1 MKASEWIDRV
11 KKQHGWTSDYKAA
24 QELGMSRNTI
34 SNYRGGV
41 RLTLDEENAIKVAE
55 ALGQAPEAVVLDQYA
70 ERTKSPAVR
79 AALLKAAER
88 LYIM

>member
-1 MKASEWIDRV
+1 MKASDWIDRA

-24 QELGMSRNTI
+24 QELKITRSAMSEIRNGHTI
-34 SNYRGGV
+34 ALGEDTA
-41 RLTLDEENAIKVAE
+41 LKVAE
-55 ALGQAPEAVVLDQYA
+55 ALGEPPEAVLLDQYA

-79 AALLKAAER
+79 AALMSAVHR